1 MFCGNCGAENANG
14 AKFCKECGQPLVSA
28 GASAGNRTAPP
39 PVNQNAGAA
48 KPAGNL
54 KSIPQNVLIGAAAVV
69 VLLIL
74 VIVLVNKSGSTI
86 NLDKYVTIETNG
98 YDGYGTATVSI
109 DWDAI
114 EIKYGSKISFNS
126 QASKELGGLLTYT
139 SPVEIMRESV
149 RVTLDPSSG
158 LSNGD
163 EIAYTWDVDEELS
176 TYVKCKLKYKDGTHK
191 VSGLTEIGTFDAFAD
206 LEIFY
211 DGIAPEGTA
220 EINYNGS
227 EMSSWDFSCDKTN
240 GLSNGDVITV
250 SINEDSVESC
260 AENLGM
266 VPAELTKEYTVEG
279 LTSYLSKIDE
289 IDGDALESMQSQA
302 SDVYYAHVAQNWGDG
317 EDLQSFSYLGDYL
330 LTIKNGDSYWGNNN
344 TLFLVYK
351 AQVRNSYANDGDT
364 YNKVNDIYWYI
375 SYSNLMVNSDGSVAV
390 DVSSYNTPNDRFTID
405 SGVSTGWFGT
415 QTWYYYGYQ
424 TLDELYKTVVT
435 SNIDSYNHE
444 DNVSES
450 GASATVSEVSEEKDT
465 EVETDSGYV
474 FPDSDKKLLTQADL
488 SGLNA
493 EECKIARN
501 EIYAR
506 HGRKFKDAE
515 LQAYFDA
522 LDWYEGTIDPDDF
535 DESLLNDIEIANKNL
550 IVAYEEDKGYR

>member
-1 MFCGNCGAENANG
+1 MFCGNCGAENTNG

-28 GASAGNRTAPP
+28 GAPTGNGTAPP
-39 PVNQNAGAA
+39 PVDQNAGAA

-54 KSIPQNVLIGAAAVV
+54 KSIPKNVLIGAAAVV
-69 VLLIL
+69 IVLIL
-74 VIVLVNKSGSTI
+74 AIVLVNKSGSTI
-86 NLDKYVTIETNG
+86 NLNKYVTIESSG
-98 YDGYGTATVSI
+98 YDGYGTAVASI
-109 DWDAI
+109 DWEAI
-114 EIKYGSKISFNS
+114 QTKYGSKLSFNS

-139 SPVEIMRESV
+139 TPVEIMRESV
-149 RVTLDPSSG
+149 TVTLDPNSG

-163 EIAYTWDVDEELS
+163 EITYTWDIDEELT
-176 TYVKCKLKYKDGTHK
+176 TYVKCKLKYKNGTHK
-191 VSGLTEIGTFDAFAD
+191 VSGLTEIGTFDAFAN
-206 LEIFY
+206 LEVIF
-211 DGIAPEGTA
+211 DGIAPEGSA
-220 EINYNGS
+220 RINYNGS
-227 EMSSWDFSCDKTN
+227 EMYSSDFFCDKTS

-250 SINEDSVESC
+250 SIDESRVESY

-266 VPAELTKEYTVEG
+266 VPAELEKEYTVEG
-279 LTSYLSKIDE
+279 LTAYLSKIDE
-289 IDGDALESMQSQA
+289 IDSSAFESMQSQA
-302 SDVYYAHVAQNWGDG
+302 SDVFYAHVAQTWDEG
-317 EDLQSFSYLGDYL
+317 EDLQSFSYLGEYL
-330 LTIKNGDSYWGNNN
+330 LTIKNSDSYWGDNNI
-344 TLFLVYK
+344 LFLVYK
-351 AQVRNSYANDGDT
+351 AQVRDSYSNNGDS

-375 SYSNLMVNSDGSVAV
+375 SYYDLMVDSDGSVAV
-390 DVSSYNTPNDRFTID
+390 DVSYYNTPNDRFTID
-405 SGVSTGWFGT
+405 SGVSSGWFGT
-415 QTWYYYGYQ
+415 KSWYYYGYQ

-444 DNVSES
+444 DNVNES
-450 GASATVSEVSEEKDT
+450 GASVAVSEASEEEDT
-465 EVETDSGYV
+465 VETSNGYV
-474 FPDSDKKLLTQADL
+474 FADSDKKLLTQADL

-515 LQAYFDA
+515 LQAYFNS